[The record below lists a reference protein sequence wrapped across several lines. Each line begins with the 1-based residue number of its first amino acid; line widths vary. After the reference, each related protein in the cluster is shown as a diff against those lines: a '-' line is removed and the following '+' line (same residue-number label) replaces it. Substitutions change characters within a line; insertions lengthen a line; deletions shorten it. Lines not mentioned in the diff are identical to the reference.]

1 MTFKGVKDD
10 FFGYLSLS
18 GTAKYVALLKEVSML
33 VKGNQRAIA
42 APEKDDSTSI
52 MGATRCHPALAK

>member
-1 MTFKGVKDD
+1 MTFKGVKED

-42 APEKDDSTSI
+42 
-52 MGATRCHPALAK
+52 CLL